1 MTGSTVPLAGF
12 HNKAVPPTGFAGP
25 LPPSNSPAAAAAAA
39 AVPLTSAARLLLRLL
54 EVLC

>member
-1 MTGSTVPLAGF
+1 VTGSTVPLAGF